1 MADEKK
7 RLSGTIPLGG
17 ILLLFIG
24 VVLLLQNAHVLPWGL
39 WGTLWKCWP
48 VLIIIFGLGLLLRHV
63 NVWITSLL
71 ALVLLFGCLGIAIWQ
86 YSPNMPGGIRVA
98 GENYTYPVD
107 GLQSTDAKIEFSG
120 GSMTIGKTGR
130 YSTNLIEVQSTHNGK
145 KFLPATSSG
154 LTMIPDFRAD
164 GTIGRFSLKPTNQ
177 QSWNSWNVGWNIA
190 FSEAQSLSLNL
201 KNDAAYAVLDM
212 RDMELN
218 RLDWEMNAS
227 NGSLT
232 IPVSAKNSVL
242 NIDMN
247 VSNLEITVPDGAAV
261 KIKTDANMSAV
272 SIDKGR
278 FPKQGDYYISPGYD
292 TALNSV
298 SLNIS
303 CNVSRLIIK

>member
-1 MADEKK
+1 
-7 RLSGTIPLGG
+7 
-17 ILLLFIG
+17 
-24 VVLLLQNAHVLPWGL
+24 
-39 WGTLWKCWP
+39 
-48 VLIIIFGLGLLLRHV
+48 
-63 NVWITSLL
+63 
-71 ALVLLFGCLGIAIWQ
+71 
-86 YSPNMPGGIRVA
+86 
-98 GENYTYPVD
+98 
-107 GLQSTDAKIEFSG
+107 
-120 GSMTIGKTGR
+120 
-130 YSTNLIEVQSTHNGK
+130 
-145 KFLPATSSG
+145 
-154 LTMIPDFRAD
+154 
-164 GTIGRFSLKPTNQ
+164 
-177 QSWNSWNVGWNIA
+177 VGWNIA

>member
-1 MADEKK
+1 VK
-7 RLSGTIPLGG
+7 
-17 ILLLFIG
+17 
-24 VVLLLQNAHVLPWGL
+24 
-39 WGTLWKCWP
+39 
-48 VLIIIFGLGLLLRHV
+48 II
-63 NVWITSLL
+63 S
-71 ALVLLFGCLGIAIWQ
+71 
-86 YSPNMPGGIRVA
+86 
-98 GENYTYPVD
+98 YPVD
-107 GLQSTDAKIEFSG
+107 GLKSTDAKIEFSG

-130 YSTNLIEVQSTHNGK
+130 YSTTLIEAQSTHNGK
-145 KFLPATSSG
+145 KISSSD
-154 LTMIPDFRAD
+154 I
-164 GTIGRFSLKPTNQ
+164 IGFNDDTGFPRRRDYWAFSLKPTNQ

-272 SIDKGR
+272 SIDKGGS
-278 FPKQGDYYISPGYD
+278 Q
-292 TALNSV
+292 
-298 SLNIS
+298 
-303 CNVSRLIIK
+303 SREIITFHRVMIRR